1 MLRRQTAIHREGWYY
16 LLIVAV
22 VFGGALFKEVNL
34 LLILAGMLLGPVLL
48 NWQAVG
54 TNLRGLRVERKLP
67 RGLSAGDWLSVS
79 LFLSNARRR
88 LGAWAVVVEE
98 QIWREAAAA
107 GDNRGGPLRCPE
119 VLFPYVPAGQSRKG
133 AYRGRLLERGR
144 YRFGPLRLSTRFP
157 FGLFSRTITVGESET
172 LIVLPRLGRLSAGWA
187 GRRLEAFAGVDR
199 RSFRPGPEGDF
210 YGVRE
215 WRGGDGLRLIH
226 WRSSARLGKLV
237 VRQFAQPRSRDVA
250 VVLDLWQ
257 PERPTADHLANV
269 ELAVSFAATVLSD
282 VCHRGGS
289 SVYLAMGNP
298 SPECLGAPASAALL
312 QGLMEQ
318 LATVEAAS
326 GERLPALLASVLPRI
341 AAGAEIVLVGTRPT
355 NLADA
360 ARFAAVWSN
369 PVLRDCAQRIRC
381 IDTSSEQLAEFFQAE
396 A

>member
-1 MLRRQTAIHREGWYY
+1 MLRRQTTIHREGWYY

-54 TNLRGLRVERKLP
+54 TNLRRTARGTQTAARALRRRLVVGRSPPQQRPATARRLG
-67 RGLSAGDWLSVS
+67 RGGRGTDSAGDGRGREQSSRSAAVPRGAFPLRARGRISQGRLSWPVAGAGPLSVRPLAAFHAVS
-79 LFLSNARRR
+79 L
-88 LGAWAVVVEE
+88 WAVFADDHDG
-98 QIWREAAAA
+98 RERDA
-107 GDNRGGPLRCPE
+107 L
-119 VLFPYVPAGQSRKG
+119 
-133 AYRGRLLERGR
+133 
-144 YRFGPLRLSTRFP
+144 
-157 FGLFSRTITVGESET
+157 
-172 LIVLPRLGRLSAGWA
+172 VLPRLGRLTEGWA

-199 RSFRPGPEGDF
+199 RSFRPGLEGDF

-215 WRGGDGLRLIH
+215 WRGGDSRRLIH

-250 VVLDLWQ
+250 IVLELWQ
-257 PERPTADHLANV
+257 PERPTADQLANV
-269 ELAVSFAATVLSD
+269 ELAVSFAATVLAD
-282 VCHRGGS
+282 VCRKGGS
-289 SVYLAMGNP
+289 SVYLAMSNP
-298 SPECLGAPASAALL
+298 TPECLGAPASAALL

-318 LATVEAAS
+318 LATVEA
-326 GERLPALLASVLPRI
+326 GTGDTLPTLLANALPRI
-341 AAGAEIVLVGTRPT
+341 AAGAEIVLVSTRPV

-360 ARFAAVWSN
+360 GRFAAVWSN
-369 PVLRDCAQRIRC
+369 PVLRERAQRIRC

>member
-1 MLRRQTAIHREGWYY
+1 MLGRQTTIHREGWYY

-48 NWQAVG
+48 NWHSVRS
-54 TNLRGLRVERKLP
+54 NLRGLRVERKLP

-79 LFLSNARRR
+79 LRLGNARRR
-88 LGAWAVVVEE
+88 LGAWAVVVQE
-98 QIWREAAAA
+98 QIERVTN
-107 GDNRGGPLRCPE
+107 GTTNHDRDPLPGPE

-133 AYRGRLLERGR
+133 AYRGRLLVRGR

-157 FGLFSRTITVGESET
+157 FGLFSRTIAVGESET
-172 LIVLPRLGRLSAGWA
+172 LVVVPRLGRLTEGWA

-215 WRGGDGLRLIH
+215 WRGGDSGRLIH
-226 WRSSARLGKLV
+226 WRRSARLGKLV

-250 VVLDLWQ
+250 VIVDLWQ
-257 PERPTADHLANV
+257 PESPTADQLASV
-269 ELAVSFAATVLSD
+269 ELAVSFAATVLAD
-282 VCHRGGS
+282 ACRKGGS
-289 SVYLAMGNP
+289 SVYLAM
-298 SPECLGAPASAALL
+298 SHHAPECLGAPASAALL

-318 LATVEAAS
+318 LATAEA
-326 GERLPALLASVLPRI
+326 GTGDTLPGLLASALPRI
-341 AAGAEIVLVGTRPT
+341 AAGAEIVLVSTRPV

-360 ARFAAVWSN
+360 GRFAAVWSS
-369 PVLRDCAQRIRC
+369 PVLRERAQRIRC
-381 IDTSSEQLAEFFQAE
+381 IDTSSQQLAEFFQTE